1 MGFNLESRTAKVAE
15 ESIESIVFLSSRMAS
30 SEEVVDVEVARRK
43 MKEWREEGYRN
54 SDEVVEFGECL
65 LLEHGNKLGDE
76 LWTIHEQVFVA
87 ALDCGRMDLATS
99 CLRALHQ
106 QFPKSLRV
114 KKLRGMRFEA
124 LEEWENAKKI
134 YKIILNEDP
143 ANLIVR
149 KRSIAITKAQNKTVD
164 TVNELKEYLD
174 VYMSDQEAWMELA
187 EMYISLQEFHKAA
200 FCLEEL
206 ILTHPHNH
214 LYHQRFA
221 EIHYTIGSVE
231 SLELSRK
238 YFAQA
243 LKLDPNNIR
252 ALYGLFLCSSNQNA
266 SMKGNIKVKR
276 NNARYSNWAAQ
287 EIMEKYGTKIEGKS
301 MEQMSALEQ
310 MFDSLQLALPTNIP
324 E

>member
-1 MGFNLESRTAKVAE
+1 
-15 ESIESIVFLSSRMAS
+15 MAS

-43 MKEWREEGYRN
+43 MKEWREEGHRN

-65 LLEHGNKLGDE
+65 LVEHGNKLGDE

-87 ALDCGRMDLATS
+87 ALDCGRIDLATS

-114 KKLRGMRFEA
+114 RKLRGMRSEA
-124 LEEWENAKKI
+124 LEEWDEAKKI
-134 YKIILNEDP
+134 YEGILAEDP

-149 KRSIAITKAQNKTVD
+149 KRHIAVTKAQNVPSETVK
-164 TVNELKEYLD
+164 ELKEYLD

-187 EMYISLQEFHKAA
+187 DVYISMQEYRKAA

-221 EIHYTIGSVE
+221 EIHYTIGTTE

-252 ALYGLFLCSSNQNA
+252 ALYGLFLCSSCQNA
-266 SMKGNIKVKR
+266 SVKSNQKTKK
-276 NNARYSNWAAQ
+276 NNAQCSSWAAQ
-287 EIMEKYGTKIEGKS
+287 EIIEKYGTQRQGRS
-301 MEQMSALEQ
+301 GDQMSVLQQ
-310 MFDSLQLALPTNIP
+310 MFDSMQLALPTNIP

>member
-1 MGFNLESRTAKVAE
+1 
-15 ESIESIVFLSSRMAS
+15 MAS
-30 SEEVVDVEVARRK
+30 AEEVVDVEVARRK
-43 MKEWREEGYRN
+43 MKEWREEGHRN

-124 LEEWENAKKI
+124 LEEWENAKRI
-134 YKIILNEDP
+134 YESILAEDP

-149 KRSIAITKAQNKTVD
+149 KRHIAVTKAQNNPSETAKQ
-164 TVNELKEYLD
+164 LKEYLD

-187 EMYISLQEFHKAA
+187 DLYISMQEYHKAA

-214 LYHQRFA
+214 MYHQRFA
-221 EIHYTIGSVE
+221 EIHYTIGSAD

-266 SMKGNIKVKR
+266 TAKGNPKTKR
-276 NNARYSNWAAQ
+276 NNTRYSSWAAQ
-287 EIMEKYGTKIEGKS
+287 EIIEKYGTKRQGKS
-301 MEQMSALEQ
+301 VEQMSALEQ
-310 MFDSLQLALPTNIP
+310 MFDSVQLSLPTNIP

>member
-1 MGFNLESRTAKVAE
+1 
-15 ESIESIVFLSSRMAS
+15 MAS
-30 SEEVVDVEVARRK
+30 SEEVVDIEVARRK

-65 LLEHGNKLGDE
+65 LLEHGNKLEEE

-87 ALDCGRMDLATS
+87 ALDCGRMDLAKS
-99 CLRALHQ
+99 CLAALEQ

-114 KKLRGMRFEA
+114 RKLRGMGFEA
-124 LEEWENAKKI
+124 SEEWDKAKKI
-134 YKIILNEDP
+134 YKSILMEDP

-149 KRSIAITKAQNKTVD
+149 KRHIAVTKAQNVPSETVK
-164 TVNELKEYLD
+164 ELKEYLD

-187 EMYISLQEFHKAA
+187 DLYISMQEYHKAA

-221 EIHYTIGSVE
+221 EIHYTIGSTE

-252 ALYGLFLCSSNQNA
+252 ALYGLFLCSSSQSA
-266 SMKGNIKVKR
+266 LIKSNPKTKR

-287 EIMEKYGTKIEGKS
+287 EIIEKYGTKRQGRS
-301 MEQMSALEQ
+301 TEQMSALEQ
-310 MFDSLQLALPTNIP
+310 MFDSMQLALPTNIP

>member
-1 MGFNLESRTAKVAE
+1 
-15 ESIESIVFLSSRMAS
+15 MAS
-30 SEEVVDVEVARRK
+30 SEEVVDIEVARRK

-65 LLEHGNKLGDE
+65 LLEHGNKLEDE

-87 ALDCGRMDLATS
+87 ALDCGRIDLANS
-99 CLRALHQ
+99 CLKALQQ

-114 KKLRGMRFEA
+114 KKLRGMKFEA
-124 LEEWENAKKI
+124 LEDWDNAKKV
-134 YKIILNEDP
+134 YKDILAVDP

-149 KRSIAITKAQNKTVD
+149 KRHIAVTKAQNVPSD
-164 TVNELKEYLD
+164 TVKELKEYLD
-174 VYMSDQEAWMELA
+174 IYMSDQEAWMELA
-187 EMYISLQEFHKAA
+187 DLYINLQDYHKAA

-221 EIHYTIGSVE
+221 EIHYTIGTTD

-252 ALYGLFLCSSNQNA
+252 ALYGLFLCSSSQNA
-266 SMKGNIKVKR
+266 STKGNPKTKR
-276 NNARYSNWAAQ
+276 KNARYSNWAAQ
-287 EIMEKYGTKIEGKS
+287 EIIEKYGTKRHGRS
-301 MEQMSALEQ
+301 TDQMTVLEQ
-310 MFDSLQLALPTNIP
+310 MFDSMQLALPTNIP